1 MLCLTPTAIKLTS
14 WQVSAI
20 KDIRMN
26 PDTGTREQTQDGR
39 HIAKCLL
46 QKAVLGIRN
55 QLLILAER
63 QRESYLLVLTYT
75 I

>member
-1 MLCLTPTAIKLTS
+1 MHSVMPDANSYQANKLTS

-39 HIAKCLL
+39 HIAKGLL

-55 QLLILAER
+55 QLLIPSRTSA
-63 QRESYLLVLTYT
+63 
-75 I
+75 